1 MLKQVQH
8 DYSMINLETFRP
20 QFTKILDH
28 LKNELGSLR
37 TGRANAAILDSVQV
51 QVYGQSMPLKG
62 IASISVPD
70 ARTIAVEPWDK
81 SILKDVEKAI
91 LDAKI
96 GVNPVNDGQSIRLPM
111 PSLTEESRKD
121 LIKVLNQKLEQSR
134 ITTRQQRDAVR
145 DKIVQEE
152 KEKLIGEDQRF
163 RLQQKLDEMVKE
175 VNDKIKAMGEEK
187 EKEIMTV

>member
-1 MLKQVQH
+1 ML
-8 DYSMINLETFRP
+8 NLETFRP

-91 LDAKI
+91 VEARL
-96 GVNPVNDGQSIRLPM
+96 GVNPVNEGQLIRLPM

-121 LIKVLNQKLEQSR
+121 LIKVLNQKLENAR

-145 DKIVQEE
+145 EKIVQEE

-175 VNDKIKAMGEEK
+175 MNDKIKAMGEEK

>member
-1 MLKQVQH
+1 ML
-8 DYSMINLETFRP
+8 NLETFRP

-28 LKNELGSLR
+28 LKVELGSLR
-37 TGRANAAILDSVQV
+37 TGRANAAILDTVQV
-51 QVYGQSMPLKG
+51 QVYGQSMLLKSVS
-62 IASISVPD
+62 SISVPD
-70 ARTIAVEPWDK
+70 ARTITVEPWDK

-91 LDAKI
+91 LDAKL
-96 GVNPVNDGQSIRLPM
+96 GVNPVNEGQLIRLPM

-121 LIKVLNQKLEQSR
+121 LLKILNQKLEHAR
-134 ITTRQQRDAVR
+134 ITTRQQRDTVR

-175 VNDKIKAMGEEK
+175 INDKIKAMGEEK

>member
-1 MLKQVQH
+1 ML
-8 DYSMINLETFRP
+8 NLETFRP

-28 LKNELGSLR
+28 LKVELGSLR
-37 TGRANAAILDSVQV
+37 TGRANAAILDTVQV
-51 QVYGQSMPLKG
+51 QVYGQSMLLKSVS
-62 IASISVPD
+62 SISVPD

-96 GVNPVNDGQSIRLPM
+96 GVNPVNEGQLIRLPM

-121 LIKVLNQKLEQSR
+121 LLKIINQKLEHSR
-134 ITTRQQRDAVR
+134 ITTRQQRDIVR
-145 DKIVQEE
+145 EKIVQEE
-152 KEKLIGEDQRF
+152 REKLIGEDQRF
-163 RLQQKLDEMVKE
+163 RLQQKLDEIVKE
-175 VNDKIKAMGEEK
+175 INDKIKAIGEEK

>member
-1 MLKQVQH
+1 ML
-8 DYSMINLETFRP
+8 NLETFSP

-28 LKNELGSLR
+28 LKVELGSLR
-37 TGRANAAILDSVQV
+37 TGRANAAILDTVQV
-51 QVYGQSMPLKG
+51 QAYGQSMLLKSVS
-62 IASISVPD
+62 SISVPD
-70 ARTIAVEPWDK
+70 ARTITVEPWDK

-121 LIKVLNQKLEQSR
+121 LIKVLNQKMEHAR
-134 ITTRQQRDAVR
+134 ITTRQQRDVVR

>member
-1 MLKQVQH
+1 ML
-8 DYSMINLETFRP
+8 NLEIFRP

-28 LKNELGSLR
+28 LKVELGSLR
-37 TGRANAAILDSVQV
+37 TGRANAAILDTVQV
-51 QVYGQSMPLKG
+51 QAYGQSMLLKSVS
-62 IASISVPD
+62 SISVPD

-121 LIKVLNQKLEQSR
+121 LIKVLNQKMEHAR